1 MDHLESIV
9 KHFFGNEV
17 TERDRAVF
25 EAGIKLGASYHQ
37 FTGIPLSK
45 SNISTIEK
53 AIEEAV
59 ACQPY
64 VESIIVKIKPPE
76 SGDLNSYGYSEVNE
90 KNLSIRLVVRYGHVR
105 VSAGMEYIPE
115 LNYPLMFI
123 EKLEENVN
131 DE

>member
-1 MDHLESIV
+1 LGYLENMV
-9 KHFFGNEV
+9 KRFFGNEI

-25 EAGIKLGASYHQ
+25 EAGIKLGAVYHQ
-37 FTGIPLSK
+37 FTGMPLPK
-45 SNISTIEK
+45 SNISVVEK

-64 VESIIVKIKPPE
+64 VESVKVKIKLPQ
-76 SGDLNSYGYSEVNE
+76 SDDLNSFGYSEVCG
-90 KNLSIRLVVRYGHVR
+90 KNLSVRLVVKYGHVR

-123 EKLEENVN
+123 EKLEETAK
-131 DE
+131 